1 MPWYCPS
8 VHSQALPLLPLP
20 QLCVAKQIADDV
32 CGKHSAFGVIA
43 GQEFHR
49 AEPVIFVL
57 PRRFNFVLPVHTFS
71 LVESPFSRI
80 RGRDSR
86 YEQLSQCLDAALIS
100 AALHYGLRYG
110 CAPAT
115 GNFQRLRGR
124 PPVAQSSELRSLP
137 GQLSCRASFGDVRGD
152 KQGLATRA
160 ALPTQPPQDLQ
171 RNLAVLCGVLTP
183 RSPCTERA
191 RTG

>member
-1 MPWYCPS
+1 MGRCPTGTVPGGCQS
-8 VHSQALPLLPLP
+8 ELQTQVNPHRSAKAHSNSSLKHVIR
-20 QLCVAKQIADDV
+20 QLW
-32 CGKHSAFGVIA
+32 
-43 GQEFHR
+43 R
-49 AEPVIFVL
+49 
-57 PRRFNFVLPVHTFS
+57 
-71 LVESPFSRI
+71 
-80 RGRDSR
+80 
-86 YEQLSQCLDAALIS
+86 CLDPTFMS
-100 AALHYGLRYG
+100 AAPHYGLRYG

-124 PPVAQSSELRSLP
+124 SPVAQSSELRSLP

-191 RTG
+191 DTG

>member
-1 MPWYCPS
+1 MPRASIVPDGICAAMLWYCPS

-100 AALHYGLRYG
+100 AALHYGLPYG
-110 CAPAT
+110 CSPAT

-124 PPVAQSSELRSLP
+124 PPLVSPLK
-137 GQLSCRASFGDVRGD
+137 SCRGCSF
-152 KQGLATRA
+152 T
-160 ALPTQPPQDLQ
+160 
-171 RNLAVLCGVLTP
+171 AVAMGRIAIGTAYAP
-183 RSPCTERA
+183 RSFSSRN
-191 RTG
+191 R